1 MCFCTRENACAVA
14 RVIAGVVLFPGAGTN
29 ANHQSLLAIET
40 AIKTAN
46 DKIRV
51 ARCDFEYRKAG
62 KKFPDKSPVLIE
74 TVRKAVTQAAHDWG
88 CATNEIVIGGRS
100 MGGRMCSMAIA
111 SAENAHGSAETKDS
125 LDVAGLV
132 CVCYPLHPPKHPEK
146 LRSEHLPRILAP
158 TLFVSGTRDE
168 FGTVEELT
176 KATTPMKNKTHA
188 WIDGARHDLKNRDAE
203 VGEIIA
209 DWVVAL

>member
-1 MCFCTRENACAVA
+1 MIT
-14 RVIAGVVLFPGAGTN
+14 GVVLFPGAGTS
-29 ANHQSLLAIET
+29 ASHQSLVSIET
-40 AIKTAN
+40 AIKSVNTRI
-46 DKIRV
+46 KV

-62 KKFPDKSPVLIE
+62 KSFPDKTLVLIE

-100 MGGRMCSMAIA
+100 MGGRMCSMAVA
-111 SAENAHGSAETKDS
+111 DAENALE
-125 LDVAGLV
+125 VAGLV
-132 CVCYPLHPPKHPEK
+132 CVCYPLHPPKQPEK

-158 TLFVSGTRDE
+158 TLFISGTRDE

-176 KATTPMKNKTHA
+176 AATSLMKNKKHV

-209 DWVVAL
+209 NWITAI

>member
-1 MCFCTRENACAVA
+1 MIT
-14 RVIAGVVLFPGAGTN
+14 GVVLFPGAGTS
-29 ANHQSLLAIET
+29 ASHQSLVSIET
-40 AIKTAN
+40 AIKSVNTRI
-46 DKIRV
+46 KV

-62 KKFPDKSPVLIE
+62 KSFPDKTLVLIE

-100 MGGRMCSMAIA
+100 MGGRMCSMAVA
-111 SAENAHGSAETKDS
+111 DAENALE
-125 LDVAGLV
+125 VAGLV
-132 CVCYPLHPPKHPEK
+132 CVCYPLHPPKQPEK

-158 TLFVSGTRDE
+158 TLFISGTRDE

-176 KATTPMKNKTHA
+176 AATSLMKNKKHV

-209 DWVVAL
+209 NWIVDL

>member
-1 MCFCTRENACAVA
+1 MEKPVECYCARENACAVA
-14 RVIAGVVLFPGAGTN
+14 LVIAGVVLFPGAGTS
-29 ANHQSLLAIET
+29 ASHQSLVAIET
-40 AIKTAN
+40 AINSASS
-46 DKIRV
+46 KIKV

-62 KKFPDKSPVLIE
+62 KSFPDKTPVLIE
-74 TVRKAVTQAAHDWG
+74 AVRNAVTQAAQDWG

-111 SAENAHGSAETKDS
+111 EAENAI
-125 LDVAGLV
+125 DVAGLV
-132 CVCYPLHPPKHPEK
+132 CVCYPLHPPKQPSR
-146 LRSEHLPRILAP
+146 LRSEHLPRVTVP
-158 TLFVSGTRDE
+158 TLFISGTRDE

-176 KATTPMKNKTHA
+176 AATLPMKNKKHV

-209 DWVVAL
+209 NWVVGL